1 MNVIKMSESCG
12 ALDLIQAGD
21 SEAMKLGKNLII
33 DEMKKRGQKTSFLK
47 KGIITLDLKVLVL
60 HEDLACFRKLHDL

>member
-33 DEMKKRGQKTSFLK
+33 DEMKKRGQMTSFSISK
-47 KGIITLDLKVLVL
+47 Y
-60 HEDLACFRKLHDL
+60 